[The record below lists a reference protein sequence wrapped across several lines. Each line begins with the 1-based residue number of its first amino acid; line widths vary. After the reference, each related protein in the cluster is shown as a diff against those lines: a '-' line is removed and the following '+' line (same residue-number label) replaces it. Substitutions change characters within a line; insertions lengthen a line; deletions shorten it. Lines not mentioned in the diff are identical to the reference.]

1 MCARSGV
8 CAVGAAK
15 CPGFSP
21 QRGNRDK
28 HVLHCSR
35 NRRHFQS
42 IVPSSQSKHPTLWSF
57 DCVFFFFF
65 HSSSLLGIS
74 KRAYKCRFD
83 VSFQLVLGD
92 YVLRPRCP
100 FLVYW
105 EKIFI
110 TRKKTREEKKKA
122 SFSSCASAEPGGS
135 YELG

>member
-8 CAVGAAK
+8 CAVEAAK

-100 FLVYW
+100 FFG
-105 EKIFI
+105 ENIHH
-110 TRKKTREEKKKA
+110 KKKNERGKKKA
-122 SFSSCASAEPGGS
+122 SFSSCVSAEPGGS

>member
-1 MCARSGV
+1 MCVHGRVFVQSRQLNVPVSRHREEIETNMFFTALETGVTFNRS
-8 CAVGAAK
+8 CPAV
-15 CPGFSP
+15 SP
-21 QRGNRDK
+21 NT
-28 HVLHCSR
+28 
-35 NRRHFQS
+35 RHFGAL
-42 IVPSSQSKHPTLWSF
+42 I
-57 DCVFFFFF
+57 VFFFFI

-110 TRKKTREEKKKA
+110 TRKKTIEEKKKPL
-122 SFSSCASAEPGGS
+122 SPPV
-135 YELG
+135 